1 MGQPGSVIS
10 SKPHRV
16 SGRCKSSRAM
26 ADAAVLASSVITSF
40 IQGVKALK
48 DASVNLDEA
57 PSNFQNLKRL
67 VTQLESSVTKTE
79 KKYANKLHNDEFR
92 ARLRDLR
99 ELVQEFSTEVGKAE
113 RLTSRKGLTRV
124 MACCWS
130 AAVGDEL
137 LRIAYSMESQLQ
149 KWFEQ
154 QNVPVSIE
162 EAMERYAQGLPSYL
176 TLQPEDGYQP
186 LRSKVQEVC
195 DLLASSPHKVV
206 LVHGLSG
213 IGKSSLAHFV
223 GASSLPT
230 RFVDGSL
237 KVLLGYGC
245 SRAALGNN
253 TKEYQKDFAEKIVH
267 LLRTQL
273 GYKKHDL
280 DGISLKEA
288 FVILEETLKE
298 KNYLI
303 IVDDVWEADVVI
315 RFMKLQGN
323 RCKYLVTTRLYAMVS
338 SDVDRVE
345 VTKEDVA
352 QVGKEILRHHSQVQD
367 LPVQELADEL
377 LHRCGHHPL
386 TVTVIGQALEGESRH
401 EQWLQAI
408 NDLSIYASRAPV
420 PNKDLMDDDVSNA
433 ATVFGSLEF
442 SLKAMEKETREFF
455 TAFAALSWVEPIPE
469 PCLEEM
475 WRALGLQGTF
485 RLAIGAL
492 LKGSL
497 IGKHKSSYSYII
509 HDMVALYL
517 AEKDLESLEL
527 LKLPD
532 SSRELA
538 TVAPWLYRY
547 GKERPR
553 KMAGDALLRIL
564 GSRNEA
570 LQASV
575 FDATINLCS
584 LCKTY
589 QDWSETSQ
597 SFVLLLGPGIPRLIP
612 ELGPGGKAAQSA
624 LRFIANY
631 YTPSDWE
638 YNLSSFIDTGILH
651 HIRQLLKPDDDSL
664 SSMVHVLKKLVTFI
678 SAAENAQDTLRI
690 MPIDELVKLLDPS
703 SKTTRNFVGSS
714 AMDALIA
721 MAEAGGQDVVD
732 RMFSAGLGAMMV
744 QHIRSDFDE
753 FGGCGMKELNVLRER
768 YLEGGSTIVA
778 TFRRSKLYDKMPERH
793 AAFFDDSFSLV

>member
-1 MGQPGSVIS
+1 
-10 SKPHRV
+10 
-16 SGRCKSSRAM
+16 M

-323 RCKYLVTTRLYAMVS
+323 QCKYLVTTRLYAMVS
-338 SDVDRVE
+338 SDVDKVE

-367 LPVQELADEL
+367 LPELADEL

-420 PNKDLMDDDVSNA
+420 PNKDLMDYDVSNA

-517 AEKDLESLEL
+517 AEKDHERLEL

-532 SSRELA
+532 SSIELA

-612 ELGPGGKAAQSA
+612 ELVPGGKAAQSA

-638 YNLSSFIDTGILH
+638 YNLSSFIDTGIIH

-664 SSMVHVLKKLVTFI
+664 SSMVHVLKKLATFI
-678 SAAENAQDTLRI
+678 SAAENAQETLRI

-721 MAEAGGQDVVD
+721 IAEAGGQDVVD

-753 FGGCGMKELNVLRER
+753 FAGCGMKELNVLRER
-768 YLEGGSTIVA
+768 YLEGGSTIVD
-778 TFRRSKLYDKMPERH
+778 TFRRSNLYDKMPERH
-793 AAFFDDSFSLV
+793 AAFFDDSFSLA